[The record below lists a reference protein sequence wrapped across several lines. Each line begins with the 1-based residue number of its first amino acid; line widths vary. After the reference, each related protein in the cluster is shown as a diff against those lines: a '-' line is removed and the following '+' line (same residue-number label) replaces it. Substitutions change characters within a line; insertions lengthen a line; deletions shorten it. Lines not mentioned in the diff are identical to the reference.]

1 MLKIRLS
8 RWGKNKSAFFRIV
21 LTENT
26 KPVKCGYKE
35 VLGWFDPINHKME
48 INLEKTKE
56 FINKWAQPSERVAKL
71 IYKNSNDEFFKKFY
85 NEVERI
91 RKTKKQEEAA

>member
-21 LTENT
+21 LTEHT
-26 KPVKCGYKE
+26 KSAKSGYKE

-48 INLEKTKE
+48 IDLEKTKE

-71 IYKNSNDEFFKKFY
+71 IYQKSKDVFFKKFFK
-85 NEVERI
+85 EIERI